1 MSDEATM
8 SQEALAG
15 LIERIPSVRPWDE
28 NNRRWVGYVRPPD
41 WSNPTPSGTYNLLV
55 VGAGPAGLVAAV
67 GAAGLGAKVALVEKH
82 LLGGDCLNVGCVP
95 SKSLIDA
102 GKAAAAIA
110 KAAEFGVHV
119 DPAARRIDFK
129 GAMDRLRRVRAGLS
143 KHDSA
148 ERLSGLGIDVF
159 LGEGRFTG
167 PQSFEIDG
175 KTIAFSRACIATGAR
190 AAAPSIPGL
199 DGVDYLTNETVF
211 SLTELQR
218 RLAVIGAGPIG
229 CEMSQAFARL
239 GSRVHLFESM
249 HGILPREDRD
259 AAEIVAAAIA
269 ADGVVIRCCSR
280 DLKVSRADGGKR
292 ITVESHGV
300 HVDEVFDEILVAVGR
315 APNVEG
321 LGLEAAGVS
330 YDEKGIQVDDR
341 LRTSNPRIFAAG
353 DVASRFQFTHS
364 ADALARIVLRNALFM
379 GRGKASALVIPW
391 ATYTN
396 PELAHV
402 GKTAAELEKEGVPH
416 QTITVNMAEVDR
428 AAIDAENDGFVRVH
442 ADRKGRILGATV
454 VAAHAGDLMGE
465 ISLAMTNGLTLGQI
479 ASTIHPYPTQAEA
492 IKKAGDAFNRTR
504 LTPFVKRLFAWWLE
518 KARR

>member
-1 MSDEATM
+1 
-8 SQEALAG
+8 
-15 LIERIPSVRPWDE
+15 
-28 NNRRWVGYVRPPD
+28 
-41 WSNPTPSGTYNLLV
+41 
-55 VGAGPAGLVAAV
+55 
-67 GAAGLGAKVALVEKH
+67 
-82 LLGGDCLNVGCVP
+82 
-95 SKSLIDA
+95 
-102 GKAAAAIA
+102 
-110 KAAEFGVHV
+110 
-119 DPAARRIDFK
+119 
-129 GAMDRLRRVRAGLS
+129 
-143 KHDSA
+143 
-148 ERLSGLGIDVF
+148 
-159 LGEGRFTG
+159 
-167 PQSFEIDG
+167 
-175 KTIAFSRACIATGAR
+175 
-190 AAAPSIPGL
+190 
-199 DGVDYLTNETVF
+199 
-211 SLTELQR
+211 
-218 RLAVIGAGPIG
+218 
-229 CEMSQAFARL
+229 
-239 GSRVHLFESM
+239 
-249 HGILPREDRD
+249 
-259 AAEIVAAAIA
+259 
-269 ADGVVIRCCSR
+269 
-280 DLKVSRADGGKR
+280 
-292 ITVESHGV
+292 
-300 HVDEVFDEILVAVGR
+300 
-315 APNVEG
+315 
-321 LGLEAAGVS
+321 VS